1 MSLLL
6 VVAIALLVFV
16 GGLTLLQRRQTRDLS
31 ARLGGI
37 PPAPGAP
44 TPLADSDPERDPDW
58 PFKED
63 PVLGSLMF
71 DQEDLWS
78 GEVVIGD
85 LDIEVFL
92 RAGREGP
99 GDRHRQWVQAAQ
111 GRGEG
116 LLNEASATLAAALAQ
131 RGITLEDLTAQEMH
145 LGPDAAGVFEGR
157 LVFDPDHDDL
167 DAVYVRSIDSWRTVE
182 ARVEMIGGEG

>member
-6 VVAIALLVFV
+6 AVAILLLVLV
-16 GGLTLLQRRQTRDLS
+16 VGLTLAQRRQTSDLS
-31 ARLGGI
+31 ARQRGADAAPSA
-37 PPAPGAP
+37 PPPS
-44 TPLADSDPERDPDW
+44 ADGDPEHDPDW

-71 DQEDLWS
+71 DREDLWS
-78 GEVVIGD
+78 GELAIGE
-85 LDIEVFL
+85 LDVELFL

-111 GRGEG
+111 QRGDG
-116 LLNEASATLAAALAQ
+116 LLNEARGKLAAALAQ
-131 RGITLEDLTAQEMH
+131 RGIALEDLSPEELH
-145 LGPDAAGVFEGR
+145 LGPDADGAFEGR

-167 DAVYVRSIDSWRTVE
+167 DAAYVRSTDTWRTVE